1 MDNSGIP
8 FARRVYSGRG
18 AHLDNLLTEVAA
30 RPDLLRL
37 VNHAKDMTDAELETL
52 VDVIGRSSGR
62 PAPPRLRWYERVPR
76 PALPVTL
83 LAGAGALGVVIGL
96 ISVVLFLTGTVRA
109 AG

>member
-18 AHLDNLLTEVAA
+18 AHLDSLLTEVAA
-30 RPDLLRL
+30 RPELLRL
-37 VNHAKDMTDAELETL
+37 VNHAKAMTDEELETL
-52 VDVIGRSSGR
+52 VDIIGRSSGQ
-62 PAPPRLRWYERVPR
+62 PAPARRRWHERVPT

-83 LAGAGALGVVIGL
+83 LAGAGALGLAIGL